1 MRGDAFKI
9 NVKVLRTGAPVQNSI
24 EYLDE
29 AQSRCE
35 FLLPVLAELSGSDS
49 FKNDVTS
56 VYFGYS
62 DFITGVVLKLY
73 KCDEEVKTLN
83 NNDYGV
89 FYSFGF
95 HEDEGKKYIGYKIYW
110 QTILQDLTLLGAGTY
125 YIKAE
130 CTTLSGSFEEES
142 FRYCLSEYTNAR
154 ADQTVRLEWQSNGY
168 NGNENNDRDIISYKG
183 LNWYNSLRLPNAIVN
198 REKSSYEIEET
209 QYSNGQIDFIKNEQT
224 PEYTLEIAPIPN
236 FLHKFIKTQALQSDE
251 LKVSDYNANNP
262 LKPFLDKDVIFVGGY
277 EPNWQ
282 LNSKNSSV
290 NIQLK
295 QKYNNLR
302 KIYC

>member
-1 MRGDAFKI
+1 MKGDSFKI
-9 NVKVLRTGAPVQNSI
+9 DVNVFGTGAPVQNTI
-24 EYLDE
+24 EYLEESE
-29 AQSRCE
+29 ARCE
-35 FLLPVLAELSGSDS
+35 FILPVLAQYSGSDP

-56 VYFGYS
+56 VYAGYS
-62 DFITGVVLKLY
+62 GFITDAVLKLY
-73 KCDEEVKTLN
+73 KCDEEVAVLDSN
-83 NNDYGV
+83 SWGV
-89 FYSFGF
+89 FYDFGF

-110 QTILQDLTLLGAGTY
+110 QSVLNDINLGPGTY
-125 YIKAE
+125 FVKIE
-130 CTTLSGSFEEES
+130 CTTISGSFTEES
-142 FRYCLSEYTNAR
+142 FRYCLSEYTNER

-168 NGNENNDRDIISYKG
+168 VGNELNDRDIISYKG
-183 LNWYNSLRLPNAIVN
+183 LNWYNAIRLPNSIIN

-209 QYSNGQIDFIKNEQT
+209 QYSTGQIDDIKNEQT
-224 PEYTLEIAPIPN
+224 PIYTLEVGPIPN

-262 LKPFLDKDVIFVGGY
+262 LKPFLDKYVKNIGGY

-282 LNSKNSSV
+282 LNVKNASV
-290 NIQLK
+290 IIELK